1 VIKVNLKEAE
11 GHLAHLIEEATA
23 GQEVVITSSGGSI
36 VRLVPLHEEER
47 GAETSGR
54 RADRTAAADQ
64 STHLAAVATHPAFD
78 AEISSLALLDDS
90 ALWNAALTR
99 MPQSDSERLEDL
111 HRKQRLTGLSEAE
124 AHEIARLEQQY
135 DRVILVRSH
144 SASLLQHRG
153 HHIRRLTSTQESRRS
168 APRG

>member
-1 VIKVNLKEAE
+1 MIKVSLKEAE
-11 GHLAHLIEEATA
+11 EHLAHLIDEATA

-36 VRLVPLHEEER
+36 VRLVPLHDEER
-47 GAETSGR
+47 VDKTTGR
-54 RADRTAAADQ
+54 KADRMSSAYR
-64 STHLAAVATHPAFD
+64 STRLKAAVATHPAFD
-78 AEISSLALLDDS
+78 EEISSLALLDDS

-99 MPQSDSERLEDL
+99 MPEPDSERLEEL

-124 AHEIARLEQQY
+124 AHELARLEQQY

-153 HHIRRLTSTQESRRS
+153 HDIRRLTQES
-168 APRG
+168 PRPAIGR